1 MRRTKLIL
9 GYLLLILPLISV
21 AEEVTD
27 AKPAGSSL
35 SGIKYGIGISLS
47 YDVFGDNRVVTAS
60 LDENGIVRVS
70 DEQTFPA
77 RIVLES
83 HYFFPA
89 ASGKWGHGPF
99 VAVQPG
105 SERVIEAVGGGWM
118 AGFLKNRATGES
130 WNIGVGLLVT
140 PSVRVLG
147 DSITANKA
155 LPTNE
160 TTIRYKYQSQIGG
173 LAMISFT
180 F

>member
-1 MRRTKLIL
+1 MFV
-9 GYLLLILPLISV
+9 S
-21 AEEVTD
+21 
-27 AKPAGSSL
+27 AKETTAVSTNKSMG
-35 SGIKYGIGISLS
+35 GIKYGIGIALS
-47 YDVFGDNRVVTAS
+47 YDIIGDDRVVTAS
-60 LDENGIVRVS
+60 RDENGIVRVS

-105 SERVIEAVGGGWM
+105 SERVIEAVGGGWLF
-118 AGFLKNRATGES
+118 GFLKDKVSGES
-130 WNIGVGLLVT
+130 WNIGVGALVT

-147 DSITANKA
+147 DSITANSP
-155 LPTNE
+155 LPANE

-173 LAMISFT
+173 FAMISFT